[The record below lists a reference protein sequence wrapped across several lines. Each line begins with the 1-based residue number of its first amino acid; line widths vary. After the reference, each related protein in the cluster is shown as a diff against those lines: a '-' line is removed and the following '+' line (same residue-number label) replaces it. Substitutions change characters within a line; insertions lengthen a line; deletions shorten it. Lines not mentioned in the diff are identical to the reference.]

1 MEVMGIMTVDK
12 AINNAIASLK
22 MEGYHIDDESI
33 QHCKELLENKM
44 TWEQYMDIVKGK
56 IKFRSSNK

>member
-1 MEVMGIMTVDK
+1 MTIDK
-12 AINNAIASLK
+12 SIKNAVASLK
-22 MEGYHIDDESI
+22 MEGYHIDDDSI
-33 QHCKELLENKM
+33 KHCKELLENKM